1 MEVLNE
7 GCSLGL
13 LVPAATVSCSFFWL
27 VACQQQFF
35 CLESDSSLFCTLFHL
50 LSAHGFCCGVGI
62 DIRNGKSAALL
73 GLLFLFASHSPNCF
87 CFVVTFYL
95 YLVSLSIT
103 CRNWNIRNRNCK
115 SALLGLFS
123 FFLQVALLIVFRF
136 CILSSSCFLVTP
148 FILRCCSEIEMQQS
162 NRI

>member
-1 MEVLNE
+1 MRGVPLA
-7 GCSLGL
+7 CWCRQQRCLALSFGL
-13 LVPAATVSCSFFWL
+13 LLVSSSSFVL
-27 VACQQQFF
+27 
-35 CLESDSSLFCTLFHL
+35 SLTPPFSVLSFIYFRCTDFV
-50 LSAHGFCCGVGI
+50 GVGI
-62 DIRNGKSAALL
+62 DIRNCKSALL

-87 CFVVTFYL
+87 CFLVTFYL

-148 FILRCCSEIEMQQS
+148 FILRCCSEIEM
-162 NRI
+162 

>member
-1 MEVLNE
+1 MLNE
-7 GCSLGL
+7 GCFPWLVGAGSNGVL
-13 LVPAATVSCSFFWL
+13 LFLLACQQYLSCSFVL
-27 VACQQQFF
+27 
-35 CLESDSSLFCTLFHL
+35 SLTPPFSV
-50 LSAHGFCCGVGI
+50 LSFICFRRMDFVGVGI